1 MLDEIDAPLDEA
13 NIGRFT
19 NVLRTMVD
27 KSQFIVIT
35 HNKRTMEASDALYG
49 VTMEELGVSKIVS
62 VRFNRGNCPED
73 RGRGNGSRIGNYAVP
88 VVFFTAFLFLYLCT
102 VYSTAK

>member
-19 NVLRTMVD
+19 NVLRSMVD

-62 VRFNRGNCPED
+62 VRFNEE
-73 RGRGNGSRIGNYAVP
+73 
-88 VVFFTAFLFLYLCT
+88 T
-102 VYSTAK
+102 VQRTEEEAMVAG